1 VDVPSTAQRAGRATP
16 KRAGR
21 APQPGSRFLSDA
33 FADNVHA
40 YRSLQRLSQEDLA
53 RKMVDHG
60 HPSWSRATV
69 SEVERGRRTVTIDE
83 LLALA
88 LVFNAPI
95 GRLLD
100 PAGLDGRGTV
110 PLDVGGWRPMPAAV
124 ASPWVRGRI
133 SVTRRPDGF
142 LFSPVEEFDPA
153 SELTAAQDALS
164 KALGR
169 PSTELEGVEQ

>member
-1 VDVPSTAQRAGRATP
+1 VPPTAQRAGRATP

-21 APQPGSRFLSDA
+21 SPRPGSRFLSDA

-40 YRSLQRLSQEDLA
+40 YRSLHRLSQEDLA
-53 RKMVDHG
+53 HKMVDHG
-60 HPSWSRATV
+60 HASWSRATV

-88 LVFNAPI
+88 LIFGAPI
-95 GRLLD
+95 GSLLD

-133 SVTRRPDGF
+133 SVHRVPDGF
-142 LFSPVEEFDPA
+142 RFLPVEQFDPS
-153 SELTAAQDALS
+153 SELTAAQDALR

-169 PSTELEGVEQ
+169 AQH